1 MKTQNR
7 YGSFTVRVGE
17 ETQVVNPLTQ
27 KELADGWRLVLPKAR
42 SERII
47 ISNGKKKFTR
57 RNKLYKIFRINL
69 SQLPEHLWDR
79 RRTIYEDGV
88 FSHYIVKDNLY
99 LYIVNQTPVDN
110 EITQLFNYVNLKNN
124 SINLDE
130 NDMLCIR
137 SHVQTLEDNDV
148 KGWVYIRG
156 KRLLA

>member
-7 YGSFTVRVGE
+7 YGSFTVKVGE

-27 KELADGWRLVLPKAR
+27 KELADGWRLVLPKVR
-42 SERII
+42 SERITV
-47 ISNGKKKFTR
+47 SNGRKNFTR

-79 RRTIYEDGV
+79 RRTVYEDGV
-88 FSHYIVKDNLY
+88 FSHYVVKDNLY

-110 EITQLFNYVNLKNN
+110 EITQLFNYVNSTNN
-124 SINLDE
+124 SNNFNED
-130 NDMLCIR
+130 DMLHIR
-137 SHVQTLEDNDV
+137 SIVQTLEDNDV
-148 KGWVYIRG
+148 KGWVHIRG